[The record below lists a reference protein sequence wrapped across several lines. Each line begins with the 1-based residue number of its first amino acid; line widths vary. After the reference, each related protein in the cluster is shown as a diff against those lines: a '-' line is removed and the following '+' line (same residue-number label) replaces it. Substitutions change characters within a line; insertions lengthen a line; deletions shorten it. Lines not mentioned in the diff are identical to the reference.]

1 MAVCMVLS
9 TVVGDFA
16 YWHLIFE
23 KLLLEDHC
31 GLLNYVI
38 SLWGLLDGHLTA
50 RLHARNL

>member
-1 MAVCMVLS
+1 MAVCMVLF
-9 TVVGDFA
+9 TAVGHFA

-31 GLLNYVI
+31 GLLNYVR